1 MLRVFVSD
9 SSQLFSHELE
19 VTSESEPALPVGQI
33 VWVDV
38 INPSQNED
46 RYIEKIID
54 VSIPTREEM
63 QEIEISSRLYSEHGA
78 EFMTIN
84 AVIDLDTD
92 DPKLT
97 PISFILKGQV
107 LVTVRY
113 ADPRPFSNFVI
124 RAQKIGALP
133 VASGEQ
139 IMLGLLE
146 ALIDRVADALERAG
160 AKIDGLSKEVF
171 HSKSIAKNHRYSQDF
186 ERVIVDLGKGGDLL
200 SMVRESLLSKNR
212 IVTYHVAV
220 SDESKR
226 ALKDIRMRIRT
237 IQRDINSLSEHN
249 NYLASK
255 ISFLLDATLGLI
267 NLEQNKII
275 KIFSIAAVC
284 LMPPTLVASSYGMN
298 FKNIPELEWI
308 YGYPYALLLMVI
320 TAVVP
325 FLFFRKK
332 GWM

>member
-1 MLRVFVSD
+1 MLRIFLCNGN
-9 SSQLFSHELE
+9 QLFPYELE
-19 VTSESEPALPVGQI
+19 VGVEREPNLPSGQI

-38 INPSQNED
+38 INPTQSED
-46 RYIEKIID
+46 RYIEKIMD

-63 QEIEISSRLYSEHGA
+63 QEIEISSRLYSAHGA

-92 DPKLT
+92 EPKLT
-97 PISFILKGQV
+97 PISFVLKGQI

-113 ADPRPFSNFVI
+113 ADPRPFSNFI
-124 RAQKIGALP
+124 TRAQKAGALS
-133 VASGEQ
+133 VGSGEQ

-160 AKIDGLSKEVF
+160 AKIDALSKEVF
-171 HSKSIAKNHRYSQDF
+171 HGKSMAKNHRYSQDF

-212 IVTYHVAV
+212 VMTYHVAV
-220 SDESKR
+220 SDENKR
-226 ALKDIRMRIRT
+226 VLKDTRMRIRT
-237 IQRDINSLSEHN
+237 IQRDVNSLSEHN
-249 NYLASK
+249 AYLASK
-255 ISFLLDATLGLI
+255 VSFLLDATLGLI

-298 FKNIPELEWI
+298 FKNIPELDWI
-308 YGYPYALLLMVI
+308 YGYPYALALMVI
-320 TAVVP
+320 TAIVP
-325 FLFFRKK
+325 FILFRKK

>member
-1 MLRVFVSD
+1 MLRIFLCNGN
-9 SSQLFSHELE
+9 QLFPYELE
-19 VTSESEPALPVGQI
+19 VGVEREPNLPSGQI

-38 INPSQNED
+38 INPTQSED
-46 RYIEKIID
+46 RYIEKIMD

-92 DPKLT
+92 EPKLT
-97 PISFILKGQV
+97 PISFVLKGQI

-113 ADPRPFSNFVI
+113 ADPRPFSNFI
-124 RAQKIGALP
+124 TRAQKAGALS
-133 VASGEQ
+133 VGSGEQ

-160 AKIDGLSKEVF
+160 AKIDALSKEVF
-171 HSKSIAKNHRYSQDF
+171 HGKSMAKNHRYSQDF

-212 IVTYHVAV
+212 VMTYHVAV
-220 SDESKR
+220 SDENKR
-226 ALKDIRMRIRT
+226 VLKDTRMRIRT
-237 IQRDINSLSEHN
+237 IQRDVNSLSEHN
-249 NYLASK
+249 AYLASK
-255 ISFLLDATLGLI
+255 VSFLLDATLGLI

-298 FKNIPELEWI
+298 FKNIPELDWI
-308 YGYPYALLLMVI
+308 YGYPYALALMVI
-320 TAVVP
+320 TAIVP
-325 FLFFRKK
+325 FILFRKK